1 MARLFDGINDS
12 LTASVDLSVTRFV
25 SIAFWLWWDAYG
37 TDNDL
42 AFEFTADGTAA
53 GSGGF
58 TLDPNAGD
66 GSWFFWYPGTTT
78 TTSISQ
84 SFVRP
89 TAAAWHHI
97 LLALDAGT
105 SAGAIDPSAVVYVD
119 GSVVTLTPSTPA
131 TPSFGSG
138 FANSTLNFMSRNNAS
153 LFGAGRLAE
162 VGLWNRLLD
171 ATEAGHLGTDK
182 WAPTLVPTNLI
193 HYWKLEGVAS
203 PEPDPAGANATVNG
217 AVSTA
222 HPPGIVYPDA
232 PATNDLLLLLA
243 RRQDARAA

>member
-12 LTASVDLSVTRFV
+12 LTAAINLSSTRFLSV
-25 SIAFWLWWDAYG
+25 SFWLWWDAYA

-42 AFEFTADGTAA
+42 AMEFTADGTAV

-66 GSWFFWYPGTTT
+66 GTFVFWWHGTS
-78 TTSISQ
+78 SINVIQS

-89 TAAAWHHI
+89 SAAAWHHYTF
-97 LLALDAGT
+97 AFDNGNTVGPVYPTAT
-105 SAGAIDPSAVVYVD
+105 VYVD
-119 GSVVTLTPSTPA
+119 GSAVTLTPATPA
-131 TPSFGSG
+131 FPEPGNN

-153 LFGAGRLAE
+153 LFAAGRMAE
-162 VGLWNRLLD
+162 VGIWDRLVT

-193 HYWKLEGVAS
+193 HYWMLEGTAS
-203 PEPDPAGANATVNG
+203 PEPENAGAHATVNG

-222 HPPGIVYPDA
+222 HPPGIVYPGA
-232 PATNDLLLLLA
+232 PLLLLLS
-243 RRQDARAA
+243 RRQDSRAA